1 MSPDQASDSYD
12 VEPKN
17 EVNLDDDS
25 DDDETF
31 DSSMHAPNKTRRISH
46 SEIERRRR
54 EKMNRY
60 IDEIAQLLPID
71 AAKKLDK
78 LTVLR
83 VAVDTVKHLK
93 GASSRLSTSG
103 FGKQIYLN
111 DNELLELTL
120 ATLAEMDRYFFLIIE
135 CQKGRICY
143 ASTSVETVLGYKP
156 AEMCVQSIFD
166 LVYTS
171 DIEIVK
177 QQLICEKKPSTTATT
192 TMTSHDESS
201 GDTKGIPT
209 FTNKQNCL
217 EIGNRRTFSC
227 RLISRKKR
235 TNQTTTTSLENY
247 LTIDFVGYIKHYA
260 LTNDNQTEIKARPD
274 RRTSSLNPLT
284 AADVYNA
291 IGTNPTSCLVT
302 MGCLA
307 KPTSIE
313 ENLPSIDRMFLCK
326 LNPDGQFTYF
336 DQICYS
342 LLGYLSQDLLGMNL
356 KDFIH
361 EDDRAKVIETWT
373 RVCRD
378 RQIVTSGSYRFRT
391 KDNIYIVL
399 QTIFEP
405 FINPWND
412 ELEIIVAR
420 NKTKMKP
427 QRIQSSTTSK
437 HDNSKSVDSG
447 SSSTIIDST
456 EFIRQLLP

>member
-1 MSPDQASDSYD
+1 MSPDQMSDSYD
-12 VEPKN
+12 TEPKGDT
-17 EVNLDDDS
+17 NLDLDS
-25 DDDETF
+25 DDDEML
-31 DSSMHAPNKTRRISH
+31 DSSSNLKTDTTRRMSH

-93 GASSRLSTSG
+93 GTSSRLSTSG
-103 FGKQIYLN
+103 FGKQVYLN
-111 DNELLELTL
+111 DSELLELTL

-143 ASTSVETVLGYKP
+143 ASSSVETILGYKP
-156 AEMCVQSIFD
+156 PEICAQSIFD
-166 LVYTS
+166 IIYTC

-177 QQLICEKKPSTTATT
+177 QQLVCEKKPPSPSSTATA
-192 TMTSHDESS
+192 SHDESS
-201 GDTKGIPT
+201 NDTKA
-209 FTNKQNCL
+209 NKQNCL

-227 RLISRKKR
+227 RLISRQKR

-260 LTNDNQTEIKARPD
+260 LTNDNQSEIKLQSD
-274 RRTSSLNPLT
+274 RRTSSINPLT
-284 AADVYNA
+284 PTDVLNA
-291 IGTNPTSCLVT
+291 IGTSPTSCLVA

-307 KPTSIE
+307 KSNSIE
-313 ENLPSIDRMFLCK
+313 ENSSSIDRMFLCK

-342 LLGYLSQDLLGMNL
+342 LLGYLSQDLIGMNL

-391 KDNIYIVL
+391 KDNTYIVL

-427 QRIQSSTTSK
+427 QRVSSSVTTK
-437 HDNSKSVDSG
+437 HDNSKNADVGISSG
-447 SSSTIIDST
+447 SVNSA